1 MVLSENPRLSGEIPY
16 MSTSI
21 SIALKSGGLE
31 FECGYWVCRLTVSQQ
46 KKATAELGQV
56 HDTQFI

>member
-31 FECGYWVCRLTVSQQ
+31 FEFVDLLFLNK

-56 HDTQFI
+56 HGTQFI